1 MPWWPIQRPAF
12 VLLLQLFI
20 IIDMSATIRRYVAL
34 QEDFIDE
41 RGLTPAELKAAKLRM
56 NFLKK
61 FIIGFDTYIY
71 KTQVER
77 DWAYIAKRYCKDR
90 T

>member
-1 MPWWPIQRPAF
+1 
-12 VLLLQLFI
+12 
-20 IIDMSATIRRYVAL
+20 MSATIRRYVAL

-41 RGLTPAELKAAKLRM
+41 RGLTPLELKAAKLRIG
-56 NFLKK
+56 FLKK

-77 DWAYIAKRYCKDR
+77 DWAYIAKRYPPQPS
-90 T
+90 